1 MSVTSPTPAAARPV
15 EQWSAEDWRASA
27 ARLSFDT
34 HMFIDGDFR
43 PAADGRVFAT
53 VNPAIGLPLAEV
65 ARGSQVEV
73 DAAVAAARRAFR
85 SGVWSRMAPRARMAV
100 MQRFADLI
108 TAHTAALALLDS
120 LEMGKPV
127 SSLTGFDIP
136 CAVTNLRFAAEA
148 IDKIEGAV
156 TATASEA
163 LCYVVREPLGVV
175 GLIVP
180 WNYPVMMA
188 CWKLGPALAAGNS
201 VVLKPAEQSS
211 LSALLLARL
220 FSEAG
225 GPDGVF
231 NVVTGFGEEVGK
243 ALALHPDVDK
253 IGFTGSGAVGGLIM
267 EYAGRSNLKHVT
279 LECGGKS
286 PQVIL
291 ADCDLDAA
299 VRNAVIGSYAN
310 QGEVCAAGSRLLVEE
325 AIHDAF
331 VDKFAQVTRSL
342 FTPGD
347 PLDPAT
353 SMGPLVDAGHQRKVL
368 DLIDAGRRE
377 GATLA
382 FGGHAPAH
390 LNAGCYVEP
399 TLFTGVDN
407 AMTIA
412 REEIFGPVTAV
423 IPVKDVDHAI
433 AVANDTDY
441 GLAASIWTR
450 DVKTAHRFA
459 REAAAGMVWVNTYFD
474 YDATSPWGGFKRSG
488 NGRDKC
494 LEAFT
499 QYTQTKSVWMSLT

>member
-1 MSVTSPTPAAARPV
+1 MSQPQPEPV
-15 EQWSAEDWRASA
+15 ETWSAADWRARA
-27 ARLSFDT
+27 ARLSPET
-34 HMFIDGDFR
+34 RMFIDGAYR
-43 PAADGRVFAT
+43 AAADGAVFPT
-53 VNPAIGLPLAEV
+53 INPATGAPLAEV
-65 ARGSQVEV
+65 ARGSRADV
-73 DAAVAAARRAFR
+73 DQAVATARRAFR
-85 SGVWSRMAPRARMAV
+85 SGAWSRMAPRKRMEV
-100 MQRFADLI
+100 MQRFAGLVE
-108 TAHTAALALLDS
+108 AHAGELALLDC

-127 SSLTGFDIP
+127 GGLIGFDIP
-136 CAVTNLRFAAEA
+136 CAVANLRFSAEA

-156 TATASEA
+156 TSTAQDA
-163 LCYVVREPLGVV
+163 FHFVVHEPLGVV

-180 WNYPVMMA
+180 WNYPLMMA
-188 CWKLGPALAAGNS
+188 CWKLGPALASGNS

-211 LSALLLARL
+211 LSALRLARL
-220 FSEAG
+220 FCDAG
-225 GPDGVF
+225 GPDGVL

-243 ALALHPDVDK
+243 ALALHADVDK

-331 VDKFAQVTRSL
+331 VEKFTAQTQAMYA
-342 FTPGD
+342 PGD
-347 PLDPAT
+347 PLDPST
-353 SMGPLVDAGHQRKVL
+353 SMGPLVDGGHQRRVL
-368 DLIDAGRRE
+368 DFIETGRRE
-377 GATLA
+377 GAALA
-382 FGGHAPAH
+382 FGGEVPGH
-390 LNAGCYVEP
+390 LGAGCYVEP
-399 TLFTGVDN
+399 TLFTQVDN

-412 REEIFGPVTAV
+412 REEIFGPVTTVIAV
-423 IPVKDVDHAI
+423 RNVEHAI

-450 DVKTAHRFA
+450 DVRTAHRFA
-459 REAAAGMVWVNTYFD
+459 RAVAAGMVWINTYFD
-474 YDATSPWGGFKRSG
+474 YDAATPWGGFKRSG

-494 LEAFT
+494 LEAFS
-499 QYTQTKSVWMSLT
+499 QYTQTKSVWMNLS